1 MQTSDKIVTSVGGIH
16 VKFDVAKLNRIL
28 GTPNEGLEL
37 YNVRTKIDY
46 PWFLIENVVQ
56 KICRRHDLSS
66 EFCRSPLKSQS
77 LPLQI
82 RILYYVLHH
91 VITPRFGH
99 ADEVSRLD
107 VAILDCILE
116 GRVLHVGYIIL
127 HHMLS
132 TPCIAK
138 KSLSYASIIT
148 RILKYFQVPITEQP
162 FLNPR
167 NQEIKQ

>member
-1 MQTSDKIVTSVGGIH
+1 MEVSDKIVTSVRGIH
-16 VKFDVAKLNRIL
+16 IEFDVALLNRIL

-37 YNVRTKIDY
+37 YSARTKIDY

-91 VITPRFGH
+91 VITPRFFH
-99 ADEVSRLD
+99 ADEVNSLD

-116 GRVLHVGYIIL
+116 GRVLNVSYIIF
-127 HHMLS
+127 HHMLN
-132 TPCIAK
+132 TPYITK
-138 KSLSYASIIT
+138 RSILYASIIT
-148 RILKYFQVPITEQP
+148 RC
-162 FLNPR
+162 
-167 NQEIKQ
+167 